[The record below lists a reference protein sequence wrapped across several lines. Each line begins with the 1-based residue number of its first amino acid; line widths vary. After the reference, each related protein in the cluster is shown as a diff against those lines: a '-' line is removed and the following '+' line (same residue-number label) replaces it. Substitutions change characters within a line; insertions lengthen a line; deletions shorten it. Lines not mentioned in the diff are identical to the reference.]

1 MWHSRHGHL
10 GYQNLKKLTK
20 IYIGMDLTIPP
31 PTDACEPYSIA
42 NIKVETHKRHIEPGR
57 WENNLIHSNIQGPF
71 PTSHDGYRWIIT
83 FLDDKTLRSTVA
95 FLPNKEGPTILGAF
109 KSFLN
114 QVEHGN
120 CKCTRFRTDYGTKY
134 NNYEMY
140 AFRLNKGIT

>member
-1 MWHSRHGHL
+1 
-10 GYQNLKKLTK
+10 
-20 IYIGMDLTIPP
+20 MDLTIPP

-95 FLPNKEGPTILGAF
+95 FLSNKEGPTVLGAF
-109 KSFLN
+109 KLFLN
-114 QVEHGN
+114 
-120 CKCTRFRTDYGTKY
+120 
-134 NNYEMY
+134 
-140 AFRLNKGIT
+140 